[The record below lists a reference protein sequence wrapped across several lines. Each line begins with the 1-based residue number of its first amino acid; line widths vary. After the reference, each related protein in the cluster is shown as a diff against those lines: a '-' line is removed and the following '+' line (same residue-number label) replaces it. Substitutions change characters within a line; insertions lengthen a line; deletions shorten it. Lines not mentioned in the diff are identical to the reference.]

1 VRLLEG
7 YPRERANRAARRA
20 LHFGCLNYAGIKRIL
35 VKALDL
41 EPLPEEQ
48 PSRAWSQGA
57 AFARKPTDTILT
69 IQEKIHGTH
78 R

>member
-1 VRLLEG
+1 MRLLEG

-20 LHFGCLNYAGIKRIL
+20 LHFGCLTCAGIKRIL
-35 VKALDL
+35 LKALDL

-48 PSRAWSQGA
+48 PARAWSQGA
-57 AFARKPTDTILT
+57 AFARKPIETVLT
-69 IQEKIHGTH
+69 IKEKIHGAH